1 MVVEMES
8 RGEREVNLGDITK
21 SREWQGQGYSLGSG
35 WGGGKGGDDRAWRL
49 WSVGRRGRRGR

>member
-1 MVVEMES
+1 MES